1 MSKPI
6 IDLTNIYKPHPRQI
20 LFHQSPQKGRLFGG
34 AIRGGKTKAGVAE
47 GVQLS
52 IDYPG
57 NVGIMA
63 RQNLPAFKRTVL
75 VELERY
81 FDAGVFVNG
90 EYKKLITQHHS
101 TDHFIQFFNG
111 SRIWYTG
118 LVDDTKGLISQMG
131 TTISWFFIDQVEECS
146 EMHFNNLLGRLSL
159 PLKDIKYKYI
169 LTANPMPGW
178 VKQRFIENKPD
189 DFIYIPSLPRD
200 NPYLPKN
207 YEEELRKLYPKELA
221 EAWLDG
227 NWDVMES
234 GNFLFSWAEITRA
247 VDKEI
252 SHDGELYMGVDFA
265 WSSGDEN
272 VAIIR
277 QGNKMISFDRWIFKM
292 EDSLL
297 SVDKV
302 IELIERYKIPHKNVN
317 VDAVSGGSPIY
328 SGLVA
333 KGYKVNPII
342 AGASADDEEHYVN
355 KRAEMYYQ
363 LQARFR
369 KDEIS
374 IIDDRDLKA
383 QLSSIKYKPSGEKK
397 MQLISKEEMRS
408 HGEHSPDRADALALA
423 FYTPKKN
430 NPNLRW
436 L

>member
-1 MSKPI
+1 LSKS
-6 IDLTNIYKPHPRQI
+6 IDLSELYKPHPRQV
-20 LFHQSPQKGRLFGG
+20 LFHSSPERGRLFGG

-47 GVQLS
+47 GIQLS

-81 FDAGVFVNG
+81 FDAGIHVDK
-90 EYKKLITQHHS
+90 EYYKLITQHHA
-101 TDHFIQFFNG
+101 TDHYIQFYNG

-118 LVDDTKGLISQMG
+118 LVDDQKGLVSQMG
-131 TTISWFFIDQVEECS
+131 TTIGWFFVDQIEECS

-159 PLKDIKYKYI
+159 NLPNIKYKYI

-178 VKQRFIENKPD
+178 VKQRFIESTPA
-189 DFIYIPSLPRD
+189 DFVYIPSLPKD
-200 NPYLPKN
+200 NPYLPET
-207 YEEELRKLYPKELA
+207 YEEELRAIYPKELA

-234 GNFLFSWAEITRA
+234 GNFLFSWGEITRA
-247 VDKEI
+247 VDKEV
-252 SHDGELYMGVDFA
+252 SQEGELHMGVDFA

-277 QGNKMISFDRWIFKM
+277 QGNKMLSFDRWIYKM

-302 IELIERYKIPHKNVN
+302 IELIERFQIPHKNVK
-317 VDAVSGGSPIY
+317 VDAVSGGSPMY

-333 KGYKVNPII
+333 KGYNVTPII
-342 AGASADDEEHYVN
+342 AGATADDEEHYIN
-355 KRAEMYYQ
+355 KRAEMFYQ

-369 KDEIS
+369 RDEIS
-374 IIDDRDLKA
+374 IVEDRDLKA
-383 QLSSIKYKPSGEKK
+383 QLSSIKYKPAQEKR

-423 FYTPKKN
+423 FYEPRIYTPEI
-430 NPNLRW
+430 RW

>member
-1 MSKPI
+1 MVA
-6 IDLTNIYKPHPRQI
+6 IDLGKLYKPHPRQV
-20 LFHQSPQKGRLFGG
+20 LFHQSPHKGRLFGG

-47 GVQLS
+47 GIQLS

-57 NVGIMA
+57 NVGLMA
-63 RQNLPAFKRTVL
+63 RQTLPAFKRTVL

-81 FDAGVFVNG
+81 FDAGVHVDG
-90 EYKKLITQHHS
+90 IYKKLITQHHS
-101 TDHFIQFFNG
+101 TDHFIQFWNG
-111 SRIWYTG
+111 SKIWYTG
-118 LVDDTKGLISQMG
+118 LGDDTHGLVSQMG
-131 TTISWFFIDQVEECS
+131 ITLGWFFIDQVEECS

-159 PLKDIKYKYI
+159 QLKDIRYKYF

-178 VKQRFIENKPD
+178 VKQRFIESKPD
-189 DFIYIPSLPRD
+189 DFIYIPSLPKD
-200 NPYLPKN
+200 NPYLPPN
-207 YEEELRKLYPKELA
+207 YEQELREIYPKELA

-234 GNFLFSWAEITRA
+234 GNYLFSWNEITRA
-247 VDKEI
+247 VDKDVPAE
-252 SHDGELYMGVDFA
+252 GELFMGVDFA

-277 QGNKMISFDRWIFKM
+277 QGGKMLSFDRWILKM
-292 EDSLL
+292 EDSLQ
-297 SVDKV
+297 SVDRV
-302 IELIERYKIPHKNVN
+302 IELINRFKIPHKNVR
-317 VDAVSGGSPIY
+317 VDAVSGGSPLY
-328 SGLVA
+328 SGLVV
-333 KGYKVNPII
+333 KGYNVTPII
-342 AGASADDEEHYVN
+342 AGATADDEEHYTN
-355 KRAEMYYQ
+355 KRAEMFYQ

-374 IIDDRDLKA
+374 IVDDRDLKA
-383 QLSSIKYKPSGEKK
+383 QLATIKYKPAQEKK

-423 FYTPKKN
+423 FYTPKQN